1 MENVLNWLNAL
12 LDRFMPADIFAR
24 LDLLYNGS
32 IIFLGAG
39 VMIML
44 IAMVLMIISIRQRK
58 KYAKHA

>member
-32 IIFLGAG
+32 IIFLGVG

-58 KYAKHA
+58 KYAKNA